1 MADGPRE
8 RDGAYPADAPRGE
21 APPAEALPAE
31 APPVGNRTSQLA
43 DRFERALSLS
53 RLVVIIPVIV
63 LLLSAV
69 ASFAYGTE
77 VFVRTVRSLVV
88 SPELTSHNLGF
99 LLLLTDL
106 YLVGATL
113 MIAGFGL
120 YELFITRIDA
130 PDPGKRLPGWL
141 RMHDL
146 NDLKARVISMIIL
159 VAAVTFTDVAVE
171 SKGGGLNT
179 LYLGA
184 AVAVVIA
191 ALTVFLRFGKMDG
204 GEG

>member
-8 RDGAYPADAPRGE
+8 RDGAYPADPPRGE

-77 VFVRTVRSLVV
+77 VSSGRC
-88 SPELTSHNLGF
+88 
-99 LLLLTDL
+99 
-106 YLVGATL
+106 GA
-113 MIAGFGL
+113 
-120 YELFITRIDA
+120 
-130 PDPGKRLPGWL
+130 
-141 RMHDL
+141 
-146 NDLKARVISMIIL
+146 
-159 VAAVTFTDVAVE
+159 
-171 SKGGGLNT
+171 
-179 LYLGA
+179 
-184 AVAVVIA
+184 
-191 ALTVFLRFGKMDG
+191 
-204 GEG
+204 

>member
-1 MADGPRE
+1 M
-8 RDGAYPADAPRGE
+8 ADAPREGGG
-21 APPAEALPAE
+21 APPPDAAPAEALPAE
-31 APPVGNRTSQLA
+31 ASPVGSRTSQLA

-53 RLVVIIPVIV
+53 RLVVIVPVIV

-77 VFVRTVRSLVV
+77 VFVRTVRSLAV
-88 SPELTSHNLGF
+88 SPELTSHNIGF

-130 PDPGKRLPGWL
+130 PDPGQRLPGWL

-146 NDLKARVISMIIL
+146 NDLKARVISMVIL
-159 VAAVTFTDVAVE
+159 VTAVTFTDVAVE
-171 SKGGGLNT
+171 SKGGLNT

>member
-1 MADGPRE
+1 M
-8 RDGAYPADAPRGE
+8 ADAPREGGG

-31 APPVGNRTSQLA
+31 APPVGSRTSQLA

-88 SPELTSHNLGF
+88 SPQLTSHNLGF

-106 YLVGATL
+106 FLVGATL

-120 YELFITRIDA
+120 YELSSPGSMPQTRA
-130 PDPGKRLPGWL
+130 SGCRAG
-141 RMHDL
+141 
-146 NDLKARVISMIIL
+146 
-159 VAAVTFTDVAVE
+159 
-171 SKGGGLNT
+171 
-179 LYLGA
+179 
-184 AVAVVIA
+184 
-191 ALTVFLRFGKMDG
+191 
-204 GEG
+204 